1 MVKRY
6 LSVISLAE
14 ARALVETA
22 FSAVPGIVRIPVNPG
37 AVGKI
42 TAEPIFARFSVPAI
56 HLSAMDGIAV
66 RSADTVGA
74 SEQRPVTL
82 PDAARVNTGNIV
94 PPGYDAVV
102 MIEDV
107 WVGSKSD
114 DVSGSA
120 PVERREGETYTVRK
134 PVSPWQHIRPVGE
147 DIGESEMILPRGHRI
162 RPHDLGALAN
172 YGVTE
177 VAVMN
182 LRAGLIPTGSELVPA
197 GEMPPPG
204 KVVESNTLMAA
215 AVLAETGVEA
225 HRYGIVPDDY
235 GMIWDAIRRGV
246 AENDILFVSAGSSAG
261 TRDYTA
267 DVIAD
272 LGEVLA
278 HGVAIKPGKPVI
290 IGRIEGK
297 PVIGLPGYPLAAAT
311 VLREIVMPLVAR
323 YGMPVRDPDHVE
335 ARLTTSLHSDI
346 GTDEFVLLST
356 GRIGGR
362 WVAVPQS
369 RGAGVQMSAV
379 RANGYMQIPSQKEGA
394 EAGEAVDVRLT
405 VPHAEAEEAV
415 LVTGSHDPALDYLA
429 DLVRPRGVDIHST
442 HVGSMGGVIALKK
455 QECHAAPMHLLA
467 PDGTYNIH
475 YLERY
480 MPGADLVLLC
490 VAERQQGI
498 ISRDGLGFEELPG
511 RTFVNRQRGSGTRM
525 LLDHHLAEHGI
536 DPGLIPGYE
545 REVTTHLAVA
555 LAVRTGEVD
564 AGMGVYSA
572 ANALDLAFVPV
583 ATERY
588 ELAMHREMLDDPRI
602 AALIETVSSEAF
614 RKILRDLGGY
624 ETAGTGVLR
633 ELRG

>member
-14 ARALVETA
+14 ALALVKRS
-22 FSAVPGIVRIPVNPG
+22 FPAVPGVVRVPVTTG
-37 AVGKI
+37 VVGRV
-42 TAEPIFARFSVPAI
+42 TAAPIFARFSVPAI
-56 HLSAMDGIAV
+56 HISAMDGIAA
-66 RSADTVGA
+66 RSADTRGA
-74 SEQRPVTL
+74 SEQHPVTL

-107 WVGSKSD
+107 WVD
-114 DVSGSA
+114 
-120 PVERREGETYTVRK
+120 GETYTIRK

-147 DIGESEMILPRGHRI
+147 DIAESEMILPSHRRI
-162 RPHDLGALAN
+162 RPQDVGALAN
-172 YGVTE
+172 YGVTDI
-177 VAVMN
+177 AVLN
-182 LRAGLIPTGSELVPA
+182 VRAGLIPTGSELVPA
-197 GEMPPPG
+197 GVMPPPG

-215 AVLAETGVEA
+215 AILEEAGAEA
-225 HRYGIVPDDY
+225 HRYPIVPDDY
-235 GMIWDAIRRGV
+235 DLIRDAVRRGV
-246 AENDILFVSAGSSAG
+246 AENDILLVSAGSSAG

-267 DVIAD
+267 DIIRD

-290 IGRIEGK
+290 IGRIDGK

-311 VLREIVMPLVAR
+311 VLREIVLPLLAR
-323 YGMPVRDPDHVE
+323 YGLPVPEPERVP
-335 ARLTTSLHSDI
+335 ARLTTSLESDI
-346 GTDEFVLLST
+346 GTDEFVLLSV
-356 GRIGGR
+356 GRVGDR

-379 RANGYMQIPSQKEGA
+379 RANGYLQIPAQKEGA
-394 EAGEAVDVRLT
+394 EAGETVTVRLS

-415 LVTGSHDPALDYLA
+415 LITGSHDPALDYLA

-442 HVGSMGGVIALKK
+442 HTGSMGGVLALKK

-480 MPGADLVLLC
+480 MPGADLALLC
-490 VAERQQGI
+490 VAERQQGV
-498 ISRDGLGFEELPG
+498 ISRDGLSFDDLPG
-511 RTFVNRQRGSGTRM
+511 RTFINRQKGSGTRM
-525 LLDHHLAEHGI
+525 LLDHYLATRGI
-536 DPGLIPGYE
+536 DPASIPGYG

-555 LAVRTGEVD
+555 LAVRTGEAD

-572 ANALDLAFVPV
+572 AKALDLAFVPV

-588 ELAMHREMLDDPRI
+588 ELVMHRAMLEDPRI
-602 AALIETVSSEAF
+602 AALVEAVSSDAF
-614 RKILRDLGGY
+614 KQVLRDLGGY
-624 ETAGTGVLR
+624 ETSETGVLR
-633 ELRG
+633 ELQG

>member
-1 MVKRY
+1 VVKRY

-14 ARALVETA
+14 ARDLVGTS
-22 FSAVPGIVRIPVNPG
+22 FPAVAGAIHIPVNPG
-37 AVGKI
+37 AVGRI

-66 RSADTVGA
+66 RSTDTVGA

-82 PDAARVNTGNIV
+82 PDTARVNTGNIV

-107 WVGSKSD
+107 WID
-114 DVSGSA
+114 
-120 PVERREGETYTVRK
+120 GETCIVRK

-177 VAVMN
+177 VAVKTV
-182 LRAGLIPTGSELVPA
+182 RAGLIPTGSELVPA

-215 AVLAETGVEA
+215 AVLAEAGIEP
-225 HRYGIVPDDY
+225 HRYPIVPDDRE
-235 GMIWDAIRRGV
+235 MIREAVRHGV
-246 AENDILFVSAGSSAG
+246 AENDILLVSAGSSAG

-267 DVIAD
+267 DIIRD

-290 IGRIEGK
+290 IGRVEGK
-297 PVIGLPGYPLAAAT
+297 PVIGLPGYPLAATT
-311 VLREIVMPLVAR
+311 VLREIVLPLAAR
-323 YGMPVRDPDHVE
+323 YGIPVREPE
-335 ARLTTSLHSDI
+335 RIAARLTTSLQSDI
-346 GTDEFVLLST
+346 GTDEFVLLSA
-356 GRIGGR
+356 GRVGER

-369 RGAGVQMSAV
+369 RGAGIQMSAV
-379 RANGYMQIPSQKEGA
+379 RANGYMQIPSKKEGV
-394 EAGEAVDVRLT
+394 EAGESVDVRLT
-405 VPHAEAEEAV
+405 VPRAEAEEAV
-415 LVTGSHDPALDYLA
+415 LVTGSHDPALDHLA
-429 DLVRPRGVDIHST
+429 DLVRPLGVDVHST

-455 QECHAAPMHLLA
+455 EECHAAPMHLLA
-467 PDGTYNIH
+467 PDGTYNTY

-480 MPGADLVLLC
+480 MPGADLALLC
-490 VAERQQGI
+490 VAERQQGV
-498 ISRDGLGFEELPG
+498 ISRDGLSFDDLPG
-511 RTFVNRQRGSGTRM
+511 RTFINRQKGSGTRM
-525 LLDHHLAEHGI
+525 LLDHTLAARGI
-536 DPGLIPGYE
+536 DPASIPGYG
-545 REVTTHLAVA
+545 REATTHLAVA
-555 LAVRTGEVD
+555 LAVRTGEAD

-572 ANALDLAFVPV
+572 AKALDLAFVPV

-588 ELAMHREMLDDPRI
+588 ELAMHRAMLDDPGI
-602 AALIETVSSEAF
+602 AALVETVSSAAF
-614 RKILRDLGGY
+614 KQVLRDLGGY
-624 ETAGTGVLR
+624 ETDETGVLR
-633 ELRG
+633 G

>member
-14 ARALVETA
+14 ARALVERSFPA
-22 FSAVPGIVRIPVNPG
+22 APGVVRVPVNAG
-37 AVGKI
+37 AVGRI

-56 HLSAMDGIAV
+56 HVSAMDGIAV
-66 RSADTVGA
+66 KSADTIGA

-94 PPGYDAVV
+94 PPGYDAVI

-114 DVSGSA
+114 DFSRSA
-120 PVERREGETYTVRK
+120 PTERRDDETYTVRK
-134 PVSPWQHIRPVGE
+134 PVSPWQHVRPVGE

-162 RPHDLGALAN
+162 RPHDVGALAN

-177 VAVMN
+177 VAVRN
-182 LRAGLIPTGSELVPA
+182 VRAGLIPTGSELVPA

-215 AVLAETGVEA
+215 AVLAEAGVET
-225 HRYGIVPDDY
+225 HRYGIVPDDCE
-235 GMIWDAIRRGV
+235 MIREAVRRGV
-246 AENDILFVSAGSSAG
+246 AENDMLFVSAGSSAG

-267 DVIAD
+267 DVVRD

-278 HGVAIKPGKPVI
+278 HGVAVKPGKPVI

-311 VLREIVMPLVAR
+311 VLRELVMPLIVR
-323 YGMPVRDPDHVE
+323 YGMPIREPDRVE

-356 GRIGGR
+356 GRIGER

-379 RANGYMQIPSQKEGA
+379 RANGYLQIPSQKEGV
-394 EAGEAVDVRLT
+394 EAGEIMEVRLT
-405 VPHAEAEEAV
+405 VPRAEAEEAV

-442 HVGSMGGVIALKK
+442 HTGSMGGVIALKK

-480 MPGADLVLLC
+480 LPGADLVLLC
-490 VAERQQGI
+490 VAERQQGV
-498 ISRDGLGFEELPG
+498 ISRDGLGFGDLPG
-511 RTFVNRQRGSGTRM
+511 RTFVNRQKGSGTRM
-525 LLDHHLAEHGI
+525 LLDHHLAQRGI
-536 DPGLIPGYE
+536 DPASIPGYE
-545 REVTTHLAVA
+545 REATTHLAVA
-555 LAVRTGEVD
+555 LAVRTGEAD

-572 ANALDLAFVPV
+572 AKALGLAFVPV

-602 AALIETVSSEAF
+602 AALVETVSSEAF
-614 RKILRDLGGY
+614 KKILRDLGGY
-624 ETAGTGVLR
+624 ETAETGVLR

>member
-14 ARALVETA
+14 ARALVERSFTA
-22 FSAVPGIVRIPVNPG
+22 TPGVVRVPVTAA
-37 AVGKI
+37 AVGRI

-56 HLSAMDGIAV
+56 HISAMDGIAV
-66 RSADTVGA
+66 RSADTHAA

-82 PDAARVNTGNIV
+82 PDAARVNTGNII

-107 WVGSKSD
+107 WVDG
-114 DVSGSA
+114 G
-120 PVERREGETYTVRK
+120 TYTVRK
-134 PVSPWQHIRPVGE
+134 SVSPWQHVRPVGE
-147 DIGESEMILPRGHRI
+147 DIGESEMILSSNHRI
-162 RPHDLGALAN
+162 RPHDVGALAN

-177 VAVMN
+177 VAVKN
-182 LRAGLIPTGSELVPA
+182 VRAGLIPTGSELVPA

-215 AVLAETGVEA
+215 TVLAGAGVEA
-225 HRYGIVPDDY
+225 HRYGIVPDEYDL
-235 GMIWDAIRRGV
+235 IRDAVRRGV
-246 AENDILFVSAGSSAG
+246 AENDILLVSAGSSAG

-267 DVIAD
+267 SVIAD

-290 IGRIEGK
+290 IGRVEGK

-311 VLREIVMPLVAR
+311 VLREIVLPLIAR
-323 YGMPVRDPDHVE
+323 YGLSVPRPERVE
-335 ARLTTSLHSDI
+335 AGLTTSLHSDI
-346 GTDEFVLLST
+346 GTDEFVLLSV
-356 GRIGGR
+356 GRIDER

-369 RGAGVQMSAV
+369 RGAGVQMSMV
-379 RANGYMQIPSQKEGA
+379 RANGYLQIPSQKEGA
-394 EAGEAVDVRLT
+394 EAGETVDVRLT
-405 VPHAEAEEAV
+405 VPRAEAEEAV
-415 LVTGSHDPALDYLA
+415 LITGSHDPALDYLA

-442 HVGSMGGVIALKK
+442 HAGSMGGVIALKK

-467 PDGTYNIH
+467 PDGTYNTH

-490 VAERQQGI
+490 VAERQQGV
-498 ISRDGLGFEELPG
+498 ISRDGIGFDDLPG
-511 RTFVNRQRGSGTRM
+511 RTFINRQKGSGTRM
-525 LLDHHLAEHGI
+525 LLDHHLARRGI
-536 DPGLIPGYE
+536 DPGLIPGYG
-545 REVTTHLAVA
+545 REATTHLAVA
-555 LAVRTGEVD
+555 LAVKTGEAD

-572 ANALDLAFVPV
+572 AKALDLPFVPV

-588 ELAMHREMLDDPRI
+588 ELVMHREMLDDSRI
-602 AALIETVSSEAF
+602 AALVETVSSEAF
-614 RKILRDLGGY
+614 KVILRGLGGY
-624 ETAGTGVLR
+624 ETDETGVLR
-633 ELRG
+633 GLRG